1 MEENV
6 SNCDNGAELELG
18 VESNNQTY
26 EDNLDDQQDLKSQ
39 LEEALGEIS
48 QFKESMQRAQA
59 DLINYRRRVEEEK
72 VELQQRA
79 NAAIILNLLTVLDD
93 HGRSLQYIP
102 DNMNDLE
109 SWISGIDL
117 VYKNLEKILG
127 SFGLSRI
134 ESEDKD
140 FNPSEHEALLHQ
152 PTSEIEEGKIISVIR
167 EGYRLHERIL
177 RPAQVVVSKSE
188 DEKNQNSTEGEIE
201 NPSEEENI

>member
-26 EDNLDDQQDLKSQ
+26 EDNLYDQQDLKSQ

-102 DNMNDLE
+102 DNMNDLG

-134 ESEDKD
+134 ENFSC
-140 FNPSEHEALLHQ
+140 
-152 PTSEIEEGKIISVIR
+152 
-167 EGYRLHERIL
+167 
-177 RPAQVVVSKSE
+177 
-188 DEKNQNSTEGEIE
+188 
-201 NPSEEENI
+201 

>member
-6 SNCDNGAELELG
+6 SNCDNSAELELG
-18 VESNNQTY
+18 VESNNQPY
-26 EDNLDDQQDLKSQ
+26 EDDLDDQQDLKSQ

-127 SFGLSRI
+127 SFGLARI
-134 ESEDKD
+134 ESKDKD

>member
-18 VESNNQTY
+18 VESNNQPY

-109 SWISGIDL
+109 SWISGIEL
-117 VYKNLEKILG
+117 V
-127 SFGLSRI
+127 
-134 ESEDKD
+134 
-140 FNPSEHEALLHQ
+140 
-152 PTSEIEEGKIISVIR
+152 
-167 EGYRLHERIL
+167 
-177 RPAQVVVSKSE
+177 
-188 DEKNQNSTEGEIE
+188 
-201 NPSEEENI
+201 